1 MNIVATCLFIEDADD
16 ALELGI
22 GDSVAFTG
30 RAEYVKMIEM
40 GQGVL
45 HLPPKEIFEQILV
58 FVPGYLA
65 RD

>member
-1 MNIVATCLFIEDADD
+1 
-16 ALELGI
+16 
-22 GDSVAFTG
+22 
-30 RAEYVKMIEM
+30 MIEM

-45 HLPPKEIFEQILV
+45 HLPPKDIFKKLLV